1 MPAPIQPM
9 AGCVE
14 GFEVSGEDMA
24 ARIAGGQVEARAAR
38 TKLDDSALLEVVA
51 PIWAVD
57 QRVECS
63 RFALESPTLEHATH
77 PVGFEHSPAQP
88 ANVRNPKTRPKAAD
102 SRRGTQCYDATL
114 SANKKPVLAEGDHGF
129 FESGEG
135 GIRTHE

>member
-1 MPAPIQPM
+1 MMPAPIQPM

-57 QRVECS
+57 PRVKRLRS
-63 RFALESPTLEHATH
+63 ALESPSPEYETH

-102 SRRGTQCYDATL
+102 SRRGAERHDATI
-114 SANKKPVLAEGDHGF
+114 SANKNPVLAERRPRDF
-129 FESGEG
+129 
-135 GIRTHE
+135 